1 MEKFVSYLRVSTD
14 RQGKSGLGLEAQRHQ
29 VEQHLGSV
37 GGDLVSEFVEV
48 ESGKRNNRLKLHE
61 AIALA
66 KAYNATLIIAKLDRL
81 SRNALFLLSLKEAG
95 VKFVAADNPSANN
108 LTIGILAL
116 IAEHEREAISDR
128 VKRALAAAKARG
140 TKLGGYR
147 GYYGSATDLEK
158 AREARTAKA
167 NNKARD
173 YQLLFDRLNPDGS
186 VSLKAMAQKL
196 NHEGV
201 PTPSGKGQW
210 QHVQVA
216 RVYKRIA
223 A

>member
-29 VEQHLGSV
+29 VEQHLNSV
-37 GGDLVSEFVEV
+37 GGDLVSELVEV
-48 ESGKRNNRLKLHE
+48 ESGKRNNRPKLHE

-116 IAEHEREAISDR
+116 IAGA
-128 VKRALAAAKARG
+128 
-140 TKLGGYR
+140 
-147 GYYGSATDLEK
+147 
-158 AREARTAKA
+158 
-167 NNKARD
+167 
-173 YQLLFDRLNPDGS
+173 
-186 VSLKAMAQKL
+186 
-196 NHEGV
+196 
-201 PTPSGKGQW
+201 
-210 QHVQVA
+210 
-216 RVYKRIA
+216 
-223 A
+223 